1 MKRRAML
8 AMVLCLCSLQGQAA
22 QPLQACPGPWPGDQ
36 PLSLSR
42 AVAMA
47 LCADHELQ
55 AAWRTEL
62 SSQASME
69 AERSAYWPTL
79 QGQAN
84 SGRANRKTRYDG
96 FPEAN
101 SSLDARTSGYGLS
114 LNWVLYD
121 FGLRD
126 ARVESARQL
135 LNAASSSRVEKIQQ
149 VVLGTSKAF
158 YQVQASSALLEARRS
173 IEALAADSL
182 RVTTAKHQAGAGER
196 ADRLQA
202 QTTFEQAQLERVLAE
217 GDLAIAHGALASA
230 LNLSPSAPL
239 RLEALD
245 EPQGQEARFMQSVDA
260 LMEQARQTHPS
271 VDSAR
276 AQWASSLAKAEAERA
291 QGRPTISLYS
301 DYRHE
306 DTPVEQ
312 VASRQQIE
320 TWTVGVQVSVPIF
333 DGFLARRRARA
344 AEAEA
349 AAREQDLY
357 GAQRAIA
364 LSVWRSRQSLEA
376 RTQALVIGRRLVA
389 SAQQSHRVAL
399 GRYKAGVGSIIELLN
414 AQNDL
419 ASAQQRRVAS
429 VVDWYTARL
438 QLAADLGQLDG
449 REY

>member
-1 MKRRAML
+1 MSTGRWLLGVLVLVGLPVL
-8 AMVLCLCSLQGQAA
+8 AATDIE
-22 QPLQACPGPWPGDQ
+22 ACPGPLRPGEA
-36 PLSLSR
+36 LGLSR

-47 LCADHELQ
+47 LCADPQIE
-55 AAWRTEL
+55 AAWRTQL

-79 QGQAN
+79 QGTAS

-101 SSLDARTSGYGLS
+101 SSLDARTSSYGLN

-121 FGLRD
+121 FGLRK

-135 LNAASSSRVEKIQQ
+135 LNAASSSRVEQIQQ
-149 VVLGTSKAF
+149 VVLDTSKAF
-158 YQVQASSALLEARRS
+158 YQVQANTALLEARRS

-182 RVTTAKHQAGAGER
+182 KVTTAKHQAGAGEQ

-217 GDLAIAHGALASA
+217 GDLAAAQGALASA
-230 LNLSPSAPL
+230 LHLSPSLPL

-245 EPQGQEARFMQSVDA
+245 EPQGQEAAFSASVDA
-260 LMEQARQTHPS
+260 LMAQARLNHPS
-271 VDSAR
+271 VEKAR
-276 AQWASSLAKAEAERA
+276 AEWSSSLARADAERA
-291 QGRPTISLYS
+291 QGRPTVSLYS
-301 DYRHE
+301 SYRHD

-333 DGFLARRRARA
+333 DGFLARRRTRA
-344 AEAEA
+344 AEYEA
-349 AAREQDLY
+349 GAREQDLQQ
-357 GAQRAIA
+357 AERSIA
-364 LSVWRSRQSLEA
+364 LSVWRSRQTLDA
-376 RTQALVIGRRLVA
+376 RTRALAISRRLVDSA
-389 SAQQSHRVAL
+389 SQSHRVAM
-399 GRYKAGVGSIIELLN
+399 GRYKAGVGGIIELLN

-419 ASAQQRRVAS
+419 ATAQQRRVSS

-438 QLAADLGQLDG
+438 QLAADLGQLG
-449 REY
+449 Q

>member
-8 AMVLCLCSLQGQAA
+8 AMLLCLCGLQGQAA
-22 QPLQACPGPWPGDQ
+22 QPLQACPGPWPADR

-47 LCADHELQ
+47 LCADPELQ

-202 QTTFEQAQLERVLAE
+202 QTTFEQAQLERVLA
-217 GDLAIAHGALASA
+217 SA

-320 TWTVGVQVSVPIF
+320 T
-333 DGFLARRRARA
+333 
-344 AEAEA
+344 
-349 AAREQDLY
+349 
-357 GAQRAIA
+357 
-364 LSVWRSRQSLEA
+364 
-376 RTQALVIGRRLVA
+376 
-389 SAQQSHRVAL
+389 
-399 GRYKAGVGSIIELLN
+399 
-414 AQNDL
+414 
-419 ASAQQRRVAS
+419 
-429 VVDWYTARL
+429 
-438 QLAADLGQLDG
+438 
-449 REY
+449 

>member
-1 MKRRAML
+1 MIRQWAL
-8 AMVLCLCSLQGQAA
+8 AAGLALLSMHCVAE
-22 QPLQACPGPWPGDQ
+22 QPLQACPGPLRPDEA
-36 PLSLSR
+36 LALAR

-47 LCADHELQ
+47 LCADPEVA
-55 AAWRTEL
+55 AAWRTQL

-79 QGQAN
+79 QGVAS

-101 SSLDARTSGYGLS
+101 SSLNARTSGYGLS

-121 FGLRD
+121 FGLRE

-135 LNAASSSRVEKIQQ
+135 LNAASSSRVEKIQA
-149 VVLGTSKAF
+149 VVLNTSKAF
-158 YQVQASSALLEARRS
+158 YQVQASRALLQARQS

-182 RVTTAKHQAGAGER
+182 RVTTAKHQAGAGEQ

-202 QTTFEQAQLERVLAE
+202 QTTYEQAQLERVLAE
-217 GDLAIAHGALASA
+217 GDLATAEGALASA
-230 LNLSPSAPL
+230 VNLSPSAPL

-245 EPQGQEARFMQSVDA
+245 EPNGEEQRFMQSVDA
-260 LMEQARQTHPS
+260 LMEQARQNHPS
-271 VDSAR
+271 VETAR
-276 AQWASSLAKAEAERA
+276 AQWSSSLARAEAERA
-291 QGRPTISLYS
+291 QGRPTVSLYS
-301 DYRHE
+301 NYRHD
-306 DTPVEQ
+306 DTPVDQ

-333 DGFLARRRARA
+333 DGFLSRRRARA
-344 AEAEA
+344 AEEEA
-349 AAREQDLY
+349 GAREQDVRT
-357 GAQRAIA
+357 AERTIA
-364 LSVWRSRQSLEA
+364 LSVWRSRQALAA
-376 RTQALVIGRRLVA
+376 RTQALTISRRLVA
-389 SAQQSHRVAL
+389 SASQSHRVAL

-419 ASAQQRRVAS
+419 AAAQQRRVGS

-438 QLAADLGQLDG
+438 QLAADLGELG
-449 REY
+449 R

>member
-1 MKRRAML
+1 MIMRWAL
-8 AMVLCLCSLQGQAA
+8 AAGLVLLSLHCPAEE
-22 QPLQACPGPWPGDQ
+22 PLQACPGPLHPNEALA
-36 PLSLSR
+36 LSK

-47 LCADHELQ
+47 LCADPEVA
-55 AAWRTEL
+55 AAWRTQL

-69 AERSAYWPTL
+69 AERSAYLPTV
-79 QGQAN
+79 QGLAN

-121 FGLRD
+121 FGLRE

-135 LNAASSSRVEKIQQ
+135 LNAASSSRVEKIQA
-149 VVLGTSKAF
+149 VVLNTSKAF
-158 YQVQASSALLEARRS
+158 YQVQASRALLQARRS

-182 RVTTAKHQAGAGER
+182 RVTTAKHQAGAGEQ

-202 QTTFEQAQLERVLAE
+202 QTTYEQAQLERVLAE
-217 GDLAIAHGALASA
+217 GDLASAEGALASA

-239 RLEALD
+239 RLAALD
-245 EPQGQEARFMQSVDA
+245 EPDGQEQGFMASVDA

-271 VDSAR
+271 VETAR
-276 AQWASSLAKAEAERA
+276 AQWSSSLARADAERA

-301 DYRHE
+301 NYRHD

-344 AEAEA
+344 ADEEAG
-349 AAREQDLY
+349 AREQDLY
-357 GAQRAIA
+357 NAQRTIA
-364 LSVWRSRQSLEA
+364 LSVRRSRQALEA
-376 RTQALVIGRRLVA
+376 RTQALAISRRLVA
-389 SAQQSHRVAL
+389 SASQSHRVAL

-419 ASAQQRRVAS
+419 AAAQQRRVGS
-429 VVDWYTARL
+429 VVEWYTARL
-438 QLAADLGQLDG
+438 QLAADLGQLG
-449 REY
+449 R

>member
-1 MKRRAML
+1 MIWRWAL
-8 AMVLCLCSLQGQAA
+8 AAGLAVLSMHCVAE
-22 QPLQACPGPWPGDQ
+22 QPLQACPGPLRPAEA
-36 PLSLSR
+36 LALSR

-47 LCADHELQ
+47 LCADPEVA
-55 AAWRTEL
+55 AAWRTQL
-62 SSQASME
+62 SSQASMD

-79 QGQAN
+79 QGVAS

-101 SSLDARTSGYGLS
+101 SSLNARTSGYGLS

-121 FGLRD
+121 FGLRE

-135 LNAASSSRVEKIQQ
+135 LNAASSSRVEKIQA
-149 VVLGTSKAF
+149 VVLNTSKAF
-158 YQVQASSALLEARRS
+158 YQVQASRALLQARQS

-182 RVTTAKHQAGAGER
+182 RVTTAKHQAGAGEQ

-202 QTTFEQAQLERVLAE
+202 QTTYEQAQLERVLAE
-217 GDLAIAHGALASA
+217 GDLATAEGALASA
-230 LNLSPSAPL
+230 VNLSPSAPL

-245 EPQGQEARFMQSVDA
+245 EPNGEEQRFMQSVDA
-260 LMEQARQTHPS
+260 LMDQARQHHPS
-271 VDSAR
+271 VETAR
-276 AQWASSLAKAEAERA
+276 AQWSSSLARAEAERA

-301 DYRHE
+301 NYRHD
-306 DTPVEQ
+306 DTPVDQ

-333 DGFLARRRARA
+333 DGFLSRRRARA
-344 AEAEA
+344 AEEEA
-349 AAREQDLY
+349 GAREQDVRN
-357 GAQRAIA
+357 AERTIA
-364 LSVWRSRQSLEA
+364 LSVWRSRQALAA
-376 RTQALVIGRRLVA
+376 RTQALAISRRLVA
-389 SAQQSHRVAL
+389 SASQSHRVAL

-419 ASAQQRRVAS
+419 AAAQQRRVGS

-438 QLAADLGQLDG
+438 QLAADLGQLG
-449 REY
+449 W